1 MSVPSVTHS
10 LFLFGRFESKLISY
24 TYRRKDVMILL
35 FIFGCSGSS
44 LVCEL
49 FSSCDKLGLLVA
61 VASLVVEH
69 AL

>member
-35 FIFGCSGSS
+35 FIFN
-44 LVCEL
+44 L
-49 FSSCDKLGLLVA
+49 F
-61 VASLVVEH
+61 
-69 AL
+69 